1 MPDQQ
6 RQGLESPQPSRV
18 LSWSQSPPPHAL
30 AQPQPY
36 AVPSGPPAGAVGAV
50 RRPSRGAGSPMME
63 NYYPM
68 SYPPEPVV
76 QPGPEPEPE
85 PMGYYTPDQLVRA
98 RMLAQEQ
105 QLPQPQGW
113 GGGGWQSVRS
123 GETRPGYGAGGQQG
137 SAEYFPTSSPT
148 PYYSGYQTPVMQ
160 EQQVYAAAPA
170 GNFAPQQVGYG
181 PSAQQGRYYAQ
192 L

>member
-1 MPDQQ
+1 
-6 RQGLESPQPSRV
+6 G
-18 LSWSQSPPPHAL
+18 PPP
-30 AQPQPY
+30 
-36 AVPSGPPAGAVGAV
+36 GAVGAV
-50 RRPSRGAGSPMME
+50 RRPSRGAGSTMVE

-68 SYPPEPVV
+68 PYPPEPVA
-76 QPGPEPEPE
+76 QPGSEPEPE

-105 QLPQPQGW
+105 QPPQPQGW
-113 GGGGWQSVRS
+113 GGGGWQSVRN
-123 GETRPGYGAGGQQG
+123 GDTRPGYGAGGQQG

-148 PYYSGYQTPVMQ
+148 PYYSNYQTPVMQ

-170 GNFAPQQVGYG
+170 GHFAPQQVGYG